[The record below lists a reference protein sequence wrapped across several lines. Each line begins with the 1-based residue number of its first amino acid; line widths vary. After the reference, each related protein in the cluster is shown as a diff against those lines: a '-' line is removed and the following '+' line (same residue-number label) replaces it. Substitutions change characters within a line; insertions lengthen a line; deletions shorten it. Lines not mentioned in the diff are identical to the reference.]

1 MKQRSVV
8 HATFVIEKKY
18 RAPSER
24 VFAAFADPKK
34 KRRWYGE
41 GEKST
46 LEQFDVDFRVGGKE
60 RTVRRA
66 NNGWTFIAESVYL
79 DILPNRHIV
88 FVYTMSVGEKRISSS
103 QATVEF
109 IPEAEGTKLIFTEQ
123 GAYLEGAD
131 GPKMREEGWRL
142 LLGQLADELAI
153 Q

>member
-1 MKQRSVV
+1 MKERSVV

-18 RAPSER
+18 PAPSER
-24 VFAAFADPKK
+24 VFAAFADPGKK
-34 KRRWYGE
+34 QRWYGD
-41 GEKST
+41 GEEST
-46 LEQFDVDFRVGGKE
+46 LEEFDMDFRAGGKE

-66 NNGWTFIAESVYL
+66 SNGWTFVAESVYL
-79 DILPNRHIV
+79 DILPDRHIV

-109 IPEAEGTKLIFTEQ
+109 LPEAEGTKLIFTEQ

-131 GPKMREEGWRL
+131 GPKIREEGWRL
-142 LLGQLADELAI
+142 LLRQLAEELAI

>member
-1 MKQRSVV
+1 MKERSVV

-18 RAPSER
+18 PAPPER

-34 KRRWYGE
+34 KQRWYGE
-41 GEKST
+41 GEEST
-46 LEQFDVDFRVGGKE
+46 LEQFDMDFRVGGKE

-66 NNGWTFIAESVYL
+66 SNGWTFVAESVYL

-109 IPEAEGTKLIFTEQ
+109 LPEAEATKLIFTEQ

-142 LLGQLADELAI
+142 LLRQLADELET